1 MWHPFWDRSIWLFV
15 RSKNMLWD
23 HYVASILGPLVLAT
37 CKIQTYS
44 IHFGTTRFG
53 YLWRPKRSYDNDL
66 CPVCPAIPEAFK
78 SCGIIRRLSL
88 DMVIWETH
96 LGKLEKHEGVFHHE
110 PCSPLSGSHSELPF
124 HAVQVVPPRYSFE
137 CHQDKHGLGRAKR
150 DIFRTGRWASG
161 WWLRIKLDIDI

>member
-1 MWHPFWDRSIWLFV
+1 MWHPFWDHSFWLLV
-15 RSKNMLWD
+15 RSK
-23 HYVASILGPLVLAT
+23 HIASILVPLALVI
-37 CKIQTYS
+37 CEGQT
-44 IHFGTTRFG
+44 
-53 YLWRPKRSYDNDL
+53 RSYDNDL

-78 SCGIIRRLSL
+78 SCGIIHRLSL

-96 LGKLEKHEGVFHHE
+96 LGKLEKHEGVSHHE